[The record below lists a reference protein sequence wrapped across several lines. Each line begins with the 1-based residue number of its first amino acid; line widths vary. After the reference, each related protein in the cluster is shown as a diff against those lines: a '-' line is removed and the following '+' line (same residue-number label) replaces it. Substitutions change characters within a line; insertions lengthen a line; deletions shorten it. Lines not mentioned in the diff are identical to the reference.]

1 MAAHLTQSALI
12 ILEDFAKDGA
22 TRGASILLA
31 RDMCIVKTGPN
42 EDEPAGPLMYIATLE
57 LYGILI
63 ETAPA
68 AAAAAAANTV
78 ASVPVNAPKP
88 IIAQGP
94 AAIPVRPSMPLS
106 AKSTGPPSATA
117 TAATDKG
124 AAKSTKPPGSPDLK
138 KVKKSPATASDKKE
152 KKQAAETSD
161 KTKTKTNRAPGTPV
175 RV

>member
-1 MAAHLTQSALI
+1 LSQGYRH
-12 ILEDFAKDGA
+12 F
-22 TRGASILLA
+22 R
-31 RDMCIVKTGPN
+31 IVKTGPN
-42 EDEPAGPLMYIATLE
+42 EDETAGPLMYIATLE

-68 AAAAAAANTV
+68 AAAAAANTV
-78 ASVPVNAPKP
+78 ASVPATAPKP

-106 AKSTGPPSATA
+106 AKSPGPPSAAATATAKA
-117 TAATDKG
+117 TAATGKG
-124 AAKSTKPPGSPDLK
+124 AAKATKPPGSPDLK
-138 KVKKSPATASDKKE
+138 KVKKTPATSDKKE
-152 KKQAAETSD
+152 KKPAAETSD

>member
-1 MAAHLTQSALI
+1 MLVALWSQGYRH
-12 ILEDFAKDGA
+12 F
-22 TRGASILLA
+22 R
-31 RDMCIVKTGPN
+31 IVKTGPN
-42 EDEPAGPLMYIATLE
+42 EDETAGPLMYIATLE

-68 AAAAAAANTV
+68 AAAAAANTV

-94 AAIPVRPSMPLS
+94 AAHHIPVRPSMPLS

-117 TAATDKG
+117 TATATATAATVKG
-124 AAKSTKPPGSPDLK
+124 AAKATKPPGSPDLK
-138 KVKKSPATASDKKE
+138 KAKKSPATSDKKE
-152 KKQAAETSD
+152 KKPAAETSD